1 MNPLRALAYAAY
13 TRARGIEAAREL
25 RAIEAMLR
33 GTSFAES
40 RARALRAMLRHCRA
54 QVHWYRELLPAGP
67 IDEGNAEAVLRTLPL
82 LDKDTIRAHG
92 LALVAGDAASRRTFR
107 NTSGGSTGEPVELVQ
122 DQQFADRSRASTLW
136 AWRRMGYEVGDR
148 QYRLWGDEREILGS
162 EAGAKRAF
170 RAWLYNTEVLNAFSL
185 TRAQMAAHAARMRA
199 RPARLVAAY
208 AQAAWELARFVDEGG
223 RALPSQHAVTTSA
236 GTLYPFMRE
245 VIARA
250 FAAPVYNYYG
260 SREVGFIA
268 SELPGIEGMWIP
280 PWAQVVE
287 VLDDTGA
294 PVPAGAEG
302 EIVVSLL
309 LNEAMP
315 LLRYRIGDRG
325 VMLPDDG
332 SGAQRLAHVTGRV
345 VDVFRRAEGGVV
357 DGEYFTHLLYHK
369 PWVERFQ
376 FVQVALDRIELRV
389 VPRAGVERPSADDRA
404 ALQEAV
410 RAAMGPG
417 CHLELEFVPEIP
429 PLPSGKY
436 RYTVRAID

>member
-1 MNPLRALAYAAY
+1 MNLLRATAYRAY
-13 TRARGIEAAREL
+13 TRARGIHAAGEL
-25 RAIEAMLR
+25 RAIEAMQR
-33 GTSFAES
+33 TTSFAEA
-40 RARALRAMLRHCRA
+40 RARAVRAMLVHCRDH
-54 QVHWYRELLPAGP
+54 VPWYRDRLPAGA
-67 IDEGNAEAVLRTLPL
+67 IDEGNAESLLRALPL

-92 LALVAGDAASRRTFR
+92 DALVSGDVARRRTFR
-107 NTSGGSTGEPVELVQ
+107 NTSGGSTGVPVELVQ

-162 EAGAKRAF
+162 EAGSRRAL
-170 RAWLYNTEVLNAFSL
+170 RAWLYNTYVLNAFSL
-185 TRAQMAAHAARMRA
+185 TPAQMAAHAARMAA
-199 RPARLVAAY
+199 RPARLVSAY
-208 AQAAWELARFVDEGG
+208 AQAAYEMARFLEEAG
-223 RALPSQHAVTTSA
+223 RVLPSQHAVTTSA

-245 VIARA
+245 QVARA

-287 VLDDTGA
+287 VVDDAGA
-294 PVPAGAEG
+294 PVAAGTEG

-325 VMLPDDG
+325 SLLPDDG
-332 SGAQRLAHVTGRV
+332 SGAQRLAHVAGRV
-345 VDVFRRAEGGVV
+345 VDVFRRAGGGVV

-389 VPRAGVERPSADDRA
+389 VLRDGPAPPGAEERA
-404 ALQEAV
+404 ALQAAV
-410 RAAMGPG
+410 HAAMGPD
-417 CHLELEFVPEIP
+417 CHLDVEVVDAIP
-429 PLPSGKY
+429 PLPSGKH
-436 RYTVRAID
+436 RYTVRAIP